1 MEEGNSLDSST
12 QQVVGSGGQRVITIV
27 TDGVPLGNIQTSL
40 PAGGIGQPF
49 IVTMQDGQQVLTVP
63 AGQVAEE
70 TIIEDEEEEEEKLPL
85 VKRPRMAEMTNR
97 VEEMKEGSEREL
109 LQQQLQEANRRAQEY
124 RHQLLKKEQEAEQYR
139 LRLEAM
145 AQQQTNG
152 VEVDVTVVEEVAEV
166 DAVVVT
172 EGDEVERATQ
182 VMKSG
187 RTTEPHTNVSIET
200 ISS

>member
-1 MEEGNSLDSST
+1 MDTMVVRADALFIFPSS
-12 QQVVGSGGQRVITIV
+12 SGKFI
-27 TDGVPLGNIQTSL
+27 LGI
-40 PAGGIGQPF
+40 
-49 IVTMQDGQQVLTVP
+49 LTV
-63 AGQVAEE
+63 
-70 TIIEDEEEEEEKLPL
+70 LPL
-85 VKRPRMAEMTNR
+85 IALQ
-97 VEEMKEGSEREL
+97 EGSEREL